1 MVTIIDFFYNRSGLS
16 KMFLK
21 IKKIPKVNWSSEKP
35 YNFRPKFTTLFFCC
49 FGLMLFGLGEGLLI
63 VSFTGAS
70 PWSVLAQGI
79 SLNVNLS
86 VGMITFLIS
95 VFVLIL
101 WIPLGQKPG
110 MATLLNALIIALM
123 IDFCIKYVPTP
134 SNYYNQ
140 LILAIVSVITVGI
153 GGGIYLVSNLGA
165 GPRDGLMIGLQKK
178 TNLPIAGVRATLEI
192 TVVSV
197 GWYLG
202 GVVGIGTLLF
212 AFGIGPCVALG
223 LYLVDKFFD

>member
-1 MVTIIDFFYNRSGLS
+1 
-16 KMFLK
+16 MFLK

-35 YNFRPKFTTLFFCC
+35 YNYKPKFSTFFFLC

-86 VGMITFLIS
+86 IGTITLLIS
-95 VFVLIL
+95 VAVLIL

-110 MATLLNALIIALM
+110 MGTIFNALIIALM
-123 IDFCIKYVPTP
+123 IDLCIKFVPTP
-134 SNYYNQ
+134 SEYIHQ
-140 LILAIVSVITVGI
+140 ILLAAVSVITVGI

-165 GPRDGLMIGLQKK
+165 GPRDGLMIGLQKI
-178 TNLPIAGVRATLEI
+178 TNLPVASVRAFLEI
-192 TVVSV
+192 SVVSI

-202 GVVGIGTLLF
+202 GTVGAGTLLF
-212 AFGIGPCVALG
+212 AFGIGPAVALG
-223 LYLVDKFFD
+223 LYLVSKIFN

>member
-1 MVTIIDFFYNRSGLS
+1 
-16 KMFLK
+16 MFLK
-21 IKKIPKVNWSSEKP
+21 IKKIPRVKWSSEKP
-35 YNFRPKFTTLFFCC
+35 FNFKPKFSTFFFLC
-49 FGLMLFGLGEGLLI
+49 FGLSLFGLGEGLLI

-86 VGMITFLIS
+86 IGTITLLIS
-95 VFVLIL
+95 IAVLIL

-110 MATLLNALIIALM
+110 MGTIFNALIIAIM
-123 IDFCIKYVPTP
+123 IDLCIKYVPTP
-134 SNYYNQ
+134 SNYIHQ
-140 LILAIVSVITVGI
+140 LLLAVISVIMVGI

-165 GPRDGLMIGLQKK
+165 GPRDGLMIGLQKL
-178 TNLPIAGVRATLEI
+178 TNFPIAVVRATLEI
-192 TVVSV
+192 SVVSI

-202 GVVGIGTLLF
+202 GTVGIGTLLF

-223 LYLVDKFFD
+223 LYLVDKTFD

>member
-1 MVTIIDFFYNRSGLS
+1 
-16 KMFLK
+16 MFLS
-21 IKKIPKVNWSSEKP
+21 IKKIPKTYWSSKEPFNFKP
-35 YNFRPKFTTLFFCC
+35 RFSTLFFCC

-70 PWSVLAQGI
+70 PWSVLAQGL

-86 VGMITFLIS
+86 IGMLTFLIS
-95 VFVLIL
+95 VTVLIL

-110 MATLLNALIIALM
+110 MATILNALIIAIM
-123 IDFCIKYVPTP
+123 IDLCIKFVPTP

-140 LILAIVSVITVGI
+140 LILAIVSVTTVGI
-153 GGGIYLVSNLGA
+153 GGGIYLVANLGA
-165 GPRDGLMIGLQKK
+165 GPRDGLMVGIQKK
-178 TNLPIAGVRATLEI
+178 TNLPIALVRATIEI

-202 GVVGIGTLLF
+202 GTVGVGTLLF

-223 LYLVDKFFD
+223 LYLVDKIFN

>member
-1 MVTIIDFFYNRSGLS
+1 MFF
-16 KMFLK
+16 K
-21 IKKIPKVNWSSEKP
+21 IKKIPKVKWTSERPFIFKP
-35 YNFRPKFTTLFFCC
+35 KISTFFFLC
-49 FGLMLFGLGEGLLI
+49 FGLSLFGLGEGLLI

-86 VGMITFLIS
+86 IGTITLLIS
-95 VFVLIL
+95 IAVLIL

-110 MATLLNALIIALM
+110 MGTIFNALIIAIM
-123 IDFCIKYVPTP
+123 IDLCIKYVPTP
-134 SNYYNQ
+134 SNYIHQ
-140 LILAIVSVITVGI
+140 LLLAVISVIMVGI

-165 GPRDGLMIGLQKK
+165 GPRDGLMIGLQKL
-178 TNLPIAGVRATLEI
+178 TNLPIAVVRGTLEI
-192 TVVSV
+192 SVVSI

-202 GVVGIGTLLF
+202 GTVGIGTLLF

-223 LYLVDKFFD
+223 LYLVDKTFD

>member
-1 MVTIIDFFYNRSGLS
+1 
-16 KMFLK
+16 MFLK
-21 IKKIPKVNWSSEKP
+21 IKKIPRVNWSSDKP
-35 YNFRPKFTTLFFCC
+35 YNFKPKFSTFFFLC

-79 SLNVNLS
+79 SLNINLS
-86 VGMITFLIS
+86 IGMITFLIS
-95 VFVLIL
+95 VVVLIL

-110 MATLLNALIIALM
+110 MATILNALIIAIM
-123 IDFCIKYVPTP
+123 IDICIKFVPNP
-134 SNYYNQ
+134 LNYYNQ
-140 LILAIVSVITVGI
+140 IILAIFSVIVVGI

-165 GPRDGLMIGLQKK
+165 GPRDGLMVGLQIKS
-178 TNLPIAGVRATLEI
+178 NLPIALVRAILEI
-192 TVVSV
+192 TVVSI

-202 GVVGIGTLLF
+202 GTVGIGTLLF

-223 LYLVDKFFD
+223 LYLVDKLFD

>member
-1 MVTIIDFFYNRSGLS
+1 
-16 KMFLK
+16 MFLK
-21 IKKIPKVNWSSEKP
+21 VKWSSEKP
-35 YNFRPKFTTLFFCC
+35 FNFKPKFSTFFFLC
-49 FGLMLFGLGEGLLI
+49 FGLSLFGLGEGLLI

-86 VGMITFLIS
+86 IGTITLLIS
-95 VFVLIL
+95 IAVLIL

-110 MATLLNALIIALM
+110 MGTIFNALIIAIM
-123 IDFCIKYVPTP
+123 IDLCIKYVPTP
-134 SNYYNQ
+134 SNYINQ
-140 LILAIVSVITVGI
+140 LLLAVISVIMVGI

-165 GPRDGLMIGLQKK
+165 GPRDGLMIGLQKL
-178 TNLPIAGVRATLEI
+178 TNFPIAVVRATLEI
-192 TVVSV
+192 SVVSI

-202 GVVGIGTLLF
+202 GTVGVGTLLF

-223 LYLVDKFFD
+223 LYLVDKTFD

>member
-1 MVTIIDFFYNRSGLS
+1 
-16 KMFLK
+16 MFLK
-21 IKKIPKVNWSSEKP
+21 IKKIPKVNWSSEKT
-35 YNFRPKFTTLFFCC
+35 YNFKPKFSTLFFCC

-70 PWSVLAQGI
+70 PWSVLAQGL

-86 VGMITFLIS
+86 IGMLTFLIS
-95 VFVLIL
+95 VTVLIL

-110 MATLLNALIIALM
+110 MATILNALIIALM
-123 IDFCIKYVPTP
+123 IDLCIKFVPTP
-134 SNYYNQ
+134 SNYINQ
-140 LILAIVSVITVGI
+140 LILAVISVITVGI
-153 GGGIYLVSNLGA
+153 GGGIYLVANLGA
-165 GPRDGLMIGLQKK
+165 GPRDGLMVGLQKL
-178 TNLPIAGVRATLEI
+178 TNFPIAAVRATLEI

-202 GVVGIGTLLF
+202 GTVGIGTLLF

-223 LYLVDKFFD
+223 LYLVDKLFD

>member
-1 MVTIIDFFYNRSGLS
+1 
-16 KMFLK
+16 MFLK

-35 YNFRPKFTTLFFCC
+35 LNFKPKFSTFFFLC
-49 FGLMLFGLGEGLLI
+49 FGLSLFGLGEGLLI

-86 VGMITFLIS
+86 IGTITLLIS
-95 VFVLIL
+95 IAVLIL

-110 MATLLNALIIALM
+110 MGTIFNALIIAIM
-123 IDFCIKYVPTP
+123 IDLCIKYVPTP
-134 SNYYNQ
+134 SNYIYQ
-140 LILAIVSVITVGI
+140 LILAVISVIMVGI

-165 GPRDGLMIGLQKK
+165 GPRDGLMIGLQKI
-178 TNLPIAGVRATLEI
+178 TNFPIAVVRATLEI
-192 TVVSV
+192 SVVSI

-202 GVVGIGTLLF
+202 GTVGVGTLLF
-212 AFGIGPCVALG
+212 AFGIGPCVAFG
-223 LYLVDKFFD
+223 LFLVDKIFN

>member
-1 MVTIIDFFYNRSGLS
+1 
-16 KMFLK
+16 MFLK
-21 IKKIPKVNWSSEKP
+21 IKKIPKVNWTSDKP
-35 YNFRPKFTTLFFCC
+35 HNLKPKLSTFFFLC

-79 SLNVNLS
+79 SLKVNLTI
-86 VGMITFLIS
+86 GTITLLIS
-95 VFVLIL
+95 IAVLIL

-110 MATLLNALIIALM
+110 MGTILNALIIALM
-123 IDFCIKYVPTP
+123 IDLCIKFVPTP
-134 SNYYNQ
+134 SNYINQ

-153 GGGIYLVSNLGA
+153 GGGIYLVSNLGS
-165 GPRDGLMIGLQKK
+165 GPRDGLMVGLQKK
-178 TNLPIAGVRATLEI
+178 TNLPIALVRAVLEI
-192 TVVSV
+192 TVVSA

-202 GVVGIGTLLF
+202 GIVGVGTLLF

-223 LYLVDKFFD
+223 LYLVDKIFD

>member
-1 MVTIIDFFYNRSGLS
+1 VDFVFNINKLF

-21 IKKIPKVNWSSEKP
+21 IKKIPKVKWSSDKP
-35 YNFRPKFTTLFFCC
+35 YNFRPKFSTFFFLC
-49 FGLMLFGLGEGLLI
+49 FGLTLFGLGEGLLI

-79 SLNVNLS
+79 SLNINLS
-86 VGMITFLIS
+86 IGTITLLIS
-95 VFVLIL
+95 LAVLVL

-110 MATLLNALIIALM
+110 MGTIFNALIIAIM
-123 IDFCIKYVPTP
+123 IDLCIKFVPTP
-134 SNYYNQ
+134 SNYIHQ
-140 LILAIVSVITVGI
+140 LILAIISVITVGI

-165 GPRDGLMIGLQKK
+165 GPRDGLMIGLQKLTK
-178 TNLPIAGVRATLEI
+178 LPIAVVRAALEI
-192 TVVSV
+192 SAVSV

-202 GVVGIGTLLF
+202 GTVGVGTLLF

-223 LYLVDKFFD
+223 LYLVDKLFD

>member
-1 MVTIIDFFYNRSGLS
+1 
-16 KMFLK
+16 MFLK
-21 IKKIPKVNWSSEKP
+21 IKKIPIVNWSSEKP
-35 YNFRPKFTTLFFCC
+35 LNFKPKFSTFFFLC
-49 FGLMLFGLGEGLLI
+49 FGLSLFGLGEGLLI

-86 VGMITFLIS
+86 IGTITLLIS
-95 VFVLIL
+95 IAVLIL

-110 MATLLNALIIALM
+110 MGTIFNALIIAIM
-123 IDFCIKYVPTP
+123 IDLCIKYVPTP
-134 SNYYNQ
+134 SNYIHQ
-140 LILAIVSVITVGI
+140 LLLAVISVIMVGI

-165 GPRDGLMIGLQKK
+165 GPRDGLMIGLQKL
-178 TNLPIAGVRATLEI
+178 TNFPIAAVRGTLEI
-192 TVVSV
+192 SVVSI

-202 GVVGIGTLLF
+202 GTVGIGTLLF

-223 LYLVDKFFD
+223 LYLVDKTFD